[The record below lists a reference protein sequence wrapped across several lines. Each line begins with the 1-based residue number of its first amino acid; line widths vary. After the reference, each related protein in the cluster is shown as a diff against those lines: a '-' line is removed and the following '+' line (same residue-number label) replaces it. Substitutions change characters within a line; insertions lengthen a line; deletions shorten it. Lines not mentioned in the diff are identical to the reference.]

1 MTNEER
7 ITGIENAPSSGEK
20 KEILYDGKSQVLDV
34 KLIPLEFLL
43 YNPYNG
49 RIGSLTKSY
58 ESNHAYQ
65 LKPENPDHANII
77 AQFLY
82 DSAKGRNE
90 KTIESLND
98 KGQQEIGIVTKDGV
112 IIDGNRRAM
121 LINRLYRNNGKIN
134 FFKAVVLQD
143 KLQDN
148 PQQITLLETN
158 YQMGVDSKVDYN
170 PIEKYIRCNQ
180 LKNDYKMEIEDIAL
194 LMAETPAKIQEWL
207 NILSLMDEYLQY
219 VGSTSIYTRLEKREG
234 HFVDLTTYL
243 KTLNKGHVNSINWDY
258 SSEDVRTLKQV
269 YFDYIRLGIPV
280 LRARVIAKPTLG
292 YSFFAKREIWDDFLE
307 QHNLIK
313 SKIQEES
320 FDEFKAQNPES
331 SNEDVFRDLDGNW
344 KESIGDELEE
354 NLAANETNLNIIL
367 ESYNPLRIIRR
378 VKNNLFRID
387 SVTPSI
393 KNEFIVELE
402 IVKSRISTIENLINI

>member
-7 ITGIENAPSSGEK
+7 LTGIENAPNSGEI
-20 KEILYDGKSQVLDV
+20 KEIVYNGRPQILNV

-58 ESNHAYQ
+58 ESNHGYR
-65 LKPENPDHANII
+65 LKPEDPEHANII

-98 KGQQEIGIVTKDGV
+98 KGQQEIGIITKDGV

-121 LINRLYRNNGKIN
+121 LLNRLYRNNGNIN
-134 FFKAVVLQD
+134 FFKAVVLED
-143 KLQDN
+143 NLQDN
-148 PQQITLLETN
+148 PQQITLLETS

-170 PIEKYIRCNQ
+170 PIEKYIRCSQ
-180 LKNDYKMEIEDIAL
+180 LKNDYQMEIEAIAS

-207 NILSLMDEYLQY
+207 NILSLMNEYLQY
-219 VGSTSIYTRLEKREG
+219 VGSVDVYTRLEKREG
-234 HFVDLTTYL
+234 HFVDLTTYV
-243 KTLNKGHVNSINWDY
+243 KTLNRGNVNSINWNY
-258 SSEDVRTLKQV
+258 SSEDVSVLKQV

-292 YSFFAKREIWDDFLE
+292 YSFFAKQEIWEDFLG

-313 SKIQEES
+313 DSVREES
-320 FDEFKAQNPES
+320 FDTFKAQYPDS

-344 KESIGDELEE
+344 KENIGNELEE
-354 NLAANETNLNIIL
+354 NLTANETNLNIIL

-378 VKNNLFRID
+378 VKNNLLRID
-387 SVTPSI
+387 SISPNI
-393 KNEFIVELE
+393 KEEFIVELE
-402 IVKSRISTIENLINI
+402 IVKSRISAIENLIN